1 MIVRYTV
8 RRMRIRHLTG
18 LAGILL
24 ATAAAAPAAGAAS
37 TECSSSGRVQDVMA
51 TGTGCAQAK
60 KVVKA
65 YRNGDKT
72 PLKFTCKRD
81 LVTEGDI
88 ITECR
93 KDNKRVSWHEV
104 GGQ

>member
-1 MIVRYTV
+1 
-8 RRMRIRHLTG
+8 MRIRHLTG
-18 LAGILL
+18 LAGVLL
-24 ATAAAAPAAGAAS
+24 ATAAAAPAAEAAS
-37 TECSSSGRVQDVMA
+37 TQCSSSGRVQDLRA
-51 TGTGCAQAK
+51 YGTGCAQAR

-72 PLKFTCKRD
+72 PLGFTCKRD

-88 ITECR
+88 LTKCR
-93 KDNKRVSWHEV
+93 KDDRRVTWHEV

>member
-1 MIVRYTV
+1 MN
-8 RRMRIRHLTG
+8 IRLLPG
-18 LAGILL
+18 LAGVLL

-37 TECSSSGRVQDVMA
+37 TECSSSGRVQEVRA

-60 KVVKA
+60 KVVRA
-65 YRNGDKT
+65 YRKGDET
-72 PLKFTCKRD
+72 PLGFTCKRD

-88 ITECR
+88 LTKCR
-93 KDNKRVSWHEV
+93 KDKKRVSWHEV